1 MSGSSLRYGYFNQQ
15 ARAYMINDPRIL
27 VIWINY
33 IDMRQFGGFVP
44 TLDKPQRFKCGFGLG
59 CLKVA

>member
-1 MSGSSLRYGYFNQQ
+1 
-15 ARAYMINDPRIL
+15 MITDPRIL

-44 TLDKPQRFKCGFGLG
+44 TLDEPQRFEWGFGLD